1 MSTFSVVP
9 GHVGQA
15 ADGLRTISSQVI
27 DMQMRL
33 GGHAGAG
40 AGTPAAGA
48 IDALTARWSRQ
59 LPLYGLSAAR
69 LHAALDQ
76 AAGEYHQT
84 DAVVAQASRPQGR
97 R

>member
-1 MSTFSVVP
+1 MSTFRVTP
-9 GHVGQA
+9 EHVGRA
-15 ADGLRTISSQVI
+15 ADGLRSISGQVI
-27 DMQMRL
+27 DVQMRL

-40 AGTPAAGA
+40 TGTPAAGA

-69 LHAALDQ
+69 LHSALDR
-76 AAGEYHQT
+76 AAEEYQQT
-84 DAVVAQASRPQGR
+84 DAVVARAAQPDR